1 MALAVTSATVCT
13 AQLIH
18 IQVVPV
24 GRVSDFYGKGAVEV
38 TAEIPRDANSGEKDL
53 AIRVV
58 DSLNEYETS
67 IAKFSPSEVA
77 LVITNL
83 QEMVDESAKSPD
95 YLEYPLPE
103 KKFTVSIQGGPKSQF
118 GVTLGIATAGTAL
131 RTEADNKQILKD
143 FVDLLRKGQSILE
156 SK

>member
-1 MALAVTSATVCT
+1 V
-13 AQLIH
+13 IP
-18 IQVVPV
+18 I
-24 GRVSDFYGKGAVEV
+24 GKISDFYGTGAIEV
-38 TAEIPRDANSGEKDL
+38 TAEIPHDANSGEKDL

-67 IAKFSPSEVA
+67 IAKFSPSEAA

-95 YLEYPLPE
+95 YLEYPLPG

-118 GVTLGIATAGTAL
+118 GVTLDIATAGTAL
-131 RTEADNKQILKD
+131 RTEAENRQILKD
-143 FVDLLRKGQSILE
+143 FVDLLKKGQSLLE